1 MLDVKPPT
9 LQMELRDERM
19 EYQSAAHP
27 RVKYLSDLSKEEQD
41 LILFYRQ
48 LKDKK
53 SAFQHLQALYEKEQA
68 LHKQE
73 EEDFLAALGER
84 LRKKPED

>member
-1 MLDVKPPT
+1 MNAWSIKAPPT
-9 LQMELRDERM
+9 P
-19 EYQSAAHP
+19 A
-27 RVKYLSDLSKEEQD
+27 
-41 LILFYRQ
+41 Q